1 MDKILNNKLNVLIND
16 LKEMKKVAIA
26 YSGGVDSNFLLKVAK
41 DTLEENVVAITISA
55 MMHSS
60 REIEEAQNY
69 AKEYDVNHILC
80 NIDNLYLQE
89 FIENGPLRCY
99 HCKKFIFSKIKEIA
113 SEHNIKYIL
122 DGTNL
127 SDLDDY
133 RPGLKVLEE
142 LNIVS
147 PLKNAGL
154 TKDDIRILS
163 KELNISTY
171 KKPSFSCLAT
181 RIPVGDKI
189 TKEKLRMIEEGEN
202 FLQDNNFSQ
211 YRVRVHDNM
220 ARIEV
225 DKKEICK
232 FYDDEMIN
240 KINLK
245 FKEIG
250 FKYVTLD
257 LNGYKMGSMN

>member
-1 MDKILNNKLNVLIND
+1 
-16 LKEMKKVAIA
+16 
-26 YSGGVDSNFLLKVAK
+26 
-41 DTLEENVVAITISA
+41 
-55 MMHSS
+55 
-60 REIEEAQNY
+60 
-69 AKEYDVNHILC
+69 
-80 NIDNLYLQE
+80 
-89 FIENGPLRCY
+89 
-99 HCKKFIFSKIKEIA
+99 
-113 SEHNIKYIL
+113 
-122 DGTNL
+122 
-127 SDLDDY
+127 
-133 RPGLKVLEE
+133 
-142 LNIVS
+142 
-147 PLKNAGL
+147 
-154 TKDDIRILS
+154 
-163 KELNISTY
+163 
-171 KKPSFSCLAT
+171 
-181 RIPVGDKI
+181 
-189 TKEKLRMIEEGEN
+189 MIEEGEN